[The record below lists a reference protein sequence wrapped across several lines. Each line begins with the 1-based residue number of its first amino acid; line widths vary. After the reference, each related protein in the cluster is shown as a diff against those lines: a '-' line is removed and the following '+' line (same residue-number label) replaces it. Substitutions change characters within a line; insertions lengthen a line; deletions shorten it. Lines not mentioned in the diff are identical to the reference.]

1 MATKKTTTK
10 KTSAKKATTKKAADP
25 SIIRKLTKYE
35 KARLIGSRALQ
46 ISMGAPFMIK
56 LSEEDLAAISYNP
69 IEIAKKELE
78 QDKVPIDVV
87 REVTEAKARG

>member
-1 MATKKTTTK
+1 MATKKTLTK
-10 KTSAKKATTKKAADP
+10 EDALK
-25 SIIRKLTKYE
+25 RLTKYE

-56 LSEEDLAAISYNP
+56 LTKEELEKLSYNP

-78 QDKVPIDVV
+78 KDKIPIEIV
-87 REVTEAKARG
+87 REVTKAKARD